1 MNMQAMLRQA
11 QKLQSEMMK
20 EKKAIDETLS
30 EGVSA
35 LVTVK
40 AYGNRKIESV
50 EIKDEAME
58 DKEMLQDMLLI
69 AFNDLIEKIDKKT
82 EEKMGKYTNG
92 KSGVFE

>member
-20 EKKAIDETLS
+20 EKKAIDETLF

-40 AYGNRKIESV
+40 AYGDRKIESV

-92 KSGVFE
+92 MSGLF

>member
-1 MNMQAMLRQA
+1 MNMQAMLRQE

-20 EKKAIDETLS
+20 EKKAIDETLF

-92 KSGVFE
+92 MSGLF

>member
-20 EKKAIDETLS
+20 EKKAIDETLFD
-30 EGVSA
+30 GVSA
-35 LVTVK
+35 LVTDK

-92 KSGVFE
+92 MSGLF

>member
-20 EKKAIDETLS
+20 EKKAVDETLF

-58 DKEMLQDMLLI
+58 DKEMLEDMLLI

-92 KSGVFE
+92 MSGLF

>member
-20 EKKAIDETLS
+20 EKKAIDETLF

-82 EEKMGKYTNG
+82 EEKMGKYANG
-92 KSGVFE
+92 MSGLF

>member
-11 QKLQSEMMK
+11 QKLQSEMMN
-20 EKKAIDETLS
+20 EKKAIDETLF

-92 KSGVFE
+92 MSGLF

>member
-20 EKKAIDETLS
+20 EKKAIDETLF

-35 LVTVK
+35 LVTIK

-92 KSGVFE
+92 MSGLF

>member
-20 EKKAIDETLS
+20 EKKAIDETLF

-92 KSGVFE
+92 MSGLF

>member
-20 EKKAIDETLS
+20 EKKAIDETLFD
-30 EGVSA
+30 GVSA

-58 DKEMLQDMLLI
+58 DKEMLQDMLSI

-92 KSGVFE
+92 MSGLF

>member
-20 EKKAIDETLS
+20 EKKAIDETLF

-58 DKEMLQDMLLI
+58 DKVMLQDMLLI

-92 KSGVFE
+92 MSGLF

>member
-20 EKKAIDETLS
+20 EKKTIDETLF

-92 KSGVFE
+92 MNGLF

>member
-20 EKKAIDETLS
+20 EKKAIDETLFD
-30 EGVSA
+30 GVSA

-82 EEKMGKYTNG
+82 EEKMGKDTNG
-92 KSGVFE
+92 MSGLF

>member
-11 QKLQSEMMK
+11 QKLQSEMIK
-20 EKKAIDETLS
+20 EKKAIDETLF

-92 KSGVFE
+92 MSGLF

>member
-20 EKKAIDETLS
+20 EKKAIDETLF

-69 AFNDLIEKIDKKT
+69 AFDDLIEKIDKKT

-92 KSGVFE
+92 MSGLF

>member
-20 EKKAIDETLS
+20 EKKSIDETLF

-92 KSGVFE
+92 MNGLF

>member
-20 EKKAIDETLS
+20 EKKAIDETLFEGNS
-30 EGVSA
+30 E

-40 AYGNRKIESV
+40 ACGNRKIESV
-50 EIKDEAME
+50 SIKDEAME
-58 DKEMLQDMLLI
+58 DKEMLEDMLLI
-69 AFNDLIEKIDKKT
+69 AFNDVISKIDKKT

-92 KSGVFE
+92 MSGLF

>member
-20 EKKAIDETLS
+20 EKKAIDETLF

-35 LVTVK
+35 LATVK

-92 KSGVFE
+92 MSGLF

>member
-20 EKKAIDETLS
+20 EKKAIDETLF

-50 EIKDEAME
+50 EIKDEAKE

-92 KSGVFE
+92 MSGLF

>member
-20 EKKAIDETLS
+20 EKKAIDEKLF

-92 KSGVFE
+92 MSGLF

>member
-20 EKKAIDETLS
+20 EKKAIDETLF

-69 AFNDLIEKIDKKT
+69 AFND
-82 EEKMGKYTNG
+82 
-92 KSGVFE
+92 

>member
-20 EKKAIDETLS
+20 EKKAIDETLF

-58 DKEMLQDMLLI
+58 DKEILQDMLLI

-92 KSGVFE
+92 MSGLF

>member
-20 EKKAIDETLS
+20 EKKAIDETLF

-35 LVTVK
+35 LVTFK

-92 KSGVFE
+92 MSGLF